1 MTALTFDSL
10 SRLAL
15 AATALSGTS
24 DLVPTTGEG
33 SPISPATFAAT
44 KDGPFKGGPAITDN
58 VPQRTVDP
66 ETGLATVLR
75 DPMTNAPITGTSAP
89 VDTVFAQSTR
99 GENNLWDLAA
109 PDKLDLPGITFN
121 VPDEGTISAAVK
133 KNYNSVIGSKNATPV
148 QTLEAA
154 TEIVTNELK
163 AIVPTMSSWTL
174 SHRHVDGVIRS
185 ATDADGNVIW
195 HDGGDVY
202 NKLAAAGPRN
212 LRDLLLF
219 SPNSV
224 LFGYWAST
232 LPIRHRLARNF
243 SSTVTGYGARRLL
256 GGSTKS
262 TPFDISS
269 HLEVNESGNVSYKGK
284 GTVAEKLRPSNWGLG
299 AVPTSGATNQIV
311 CDSIIGDV
319 TVSTAQ
325 LRRVLHGSVDLS
337 DEQAD
342 SATIALTA
350 LGLLAHTLILENG
363 FYRSGCD
370 LIDRSTVWR
379 ALNRGGATD
388 LIELPTTSAEL
399 IPVVREALDSARK
412 VGAFGS
418 ADNRI
423 AVDMG
428 PTMLN
433 AVAASYLEQ
442 LVKKAEAG
450 EA

>member
-15 AATALSGTS
+15 TATSLSGTS
-24 DLVPTTGEG
+24 DLIPTTGEG
-33 SPISPATFAAT
+33 SPVSPATFAAA
-44 KDGPFKGGPAITDN
+44 KDGSFKGGPAITDN
-58 VPQRTVDP
+58 IPQRIVDP
-66 ETGLATVLR
+66 ATGLATVLR
-75 DPMTNAPITGTSAP
+75 DPATNAPITGTSAP

-99 GENNLWDLAA
+99 GENSLWDLA
-109 PDKLDLPGITFN
+109 DVLDLPGITFN
-121 VPDEGTISAAVK
+121 TPAKETIDDAVK
-133 KNYNSVIGSKNATPV
+133 KNYTSVIGKKTATPV

-154 TEIVTNELK
+154 TRIVTDEIE

-195 HDGGDVY
+195 HDGGEVY

-212 LRDLLLF
+212 LRGLLFF
-219 SPNSV
+219 SPNSI

-243 SSTVTGYGARRLL
+243 TSTVTGYGARRLL
-256 GGSTKS
+256 GGSTKA

-269 HLEVNESGNVSYKGK
+269 RLEVRDTGDVRYLDGK
-284 GTVAEKLRPSNWGLG
+284 TISEKLRPSNWGLG

-311 CDSIIGDV
+311 CDTIIGDAAV
-319 TVSTAQ
+319 ATAQ
-325 LRRVLHGSVDLS
+325 LRRVLRGSTDLT

-342 SATIALTA
+342 AATVALTA
-350 LGLLAHTLILENG
+350 LGLLAHILILENG

-370 LIDRSTVWR
+370 LIDRSTVWHS
-379 ALNRGGATD
+379 LNRGGASEVID
-388 LIELPTTSAEL
+388 LPATSAEM
-399 IPVVREALDSARK
+399 IPVVKEALDAARS
-412 VGAFGS
+412 VDAFGS
-418 ADNRI
+418 ATDRI